1 MKTLIAKQGRFVGGL
16 LGIASAFM
24 LYGGYKSAGA
34 VLAVC
39 SIALAIVAE
48 RLRKSGN

>member
-1 MKTLIAKQGRFVGGL
+1 MKAMIAKQGRFVGGL
-16 LGIASAFM
+16 LGIASAIV

-39 SIALAIVAE
+39 AIALVVAAE
-48 RLRKSGN
+48 CLRKSRN